1 MKSNQDYHSF
11 IQEQITY
18 LFNEFKGK
26 KLCELFAII
35 EQQNSDFSPNIR
47 QIQEKVSTESYAS
60 VFDFALDVRYMIL
73 NGRKFAE
80 QENDKCMR
88 LGLIELNN
96 WFDKKVR
103 KSPRNNEEKQML
115 YVRKLK
121 KQLEFVKR
129 GMCLSAYN
137 APKCSKSGNFNEKEA
152 RKASPAIINDIQ
164 KLLKEEAV
172 SADVQMM
179 VIHLLKKHIPDFKP
193 SPQTTLEINE
203 ISYKCAKE
211 LKALLL
217 SVKEKR
223 LSLVE

>member
-103 KSPRNNEEKQML
+103 KSPRNNDEKQML

-129 GMCLSAYN
+129 GMCLSAY
-137 APKCSKSGNFNEKEA
+137 KDRKS
-152 RKASPAIINDIQ
+152 
-164 KLLKEEAV
+164 
-172 SADVQMM
+172 
-179 VIHLLKKHIPDFKP
+179 
-193 SPQTTLEINE
+193 T
-203 ISYKCAKE
+203 
-211 LKALLL
+211 
-217 SVKEKR
+217 R
-223 LSLVE
+223 LNSSHS